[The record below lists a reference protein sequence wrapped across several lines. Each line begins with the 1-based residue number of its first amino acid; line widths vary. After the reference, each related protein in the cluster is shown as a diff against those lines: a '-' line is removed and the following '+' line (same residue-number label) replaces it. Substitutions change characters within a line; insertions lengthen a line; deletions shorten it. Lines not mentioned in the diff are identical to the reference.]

1 MSERSNEK
9 QVSFFMDEKER
20 EQFRLLCKTTGI
32 SVANVLRS
40 WIQQALKDQ
49 HIEVNVPPDARTLQ
63 LQTVSSAASS
73 NSYDDTVIKGML
85 ERIDKVERIFNY
97 IDEDELE
104 FMKNEILN
112 DKFGTVRNR
121 LGVVESILQN
131 KGSSIAWEGDN
142 ATTNN

>member
-1 MSERSNEK
+1 
-9 QVSFFMDEKER
+9 
-20 EQFRLLCKTTGI
+20 
-32 SVANVLRS
+32 LRS

-63 LQTVSSAASS
+63 LQNVSTAAAS
-73 NSYDDTVIKGML
+73 NNYDDTVIKGML

-121 LGVVESILQN
+121 LGVVETILQN
-131 KGSSIAWEGDN
+131 TGKSIAWEGNN
-142 ATTNN
+142 AANKTI

>member
-1 MSERSNEK
+1 MPERSNEK
-9 QVSFFMDEKER
+9 QVSFFVDEKER
-20 EQFRLLCKTTGI
+20 EQFRQLCKTSGI

-40 WIQQALKDQ
+40 WIQQSLKDQ
-49 HIEVNVPPDARTLQ
+49 RLEVNVPPDARTLQ
-63 LQTVSSAASS
+63 LQNAGSTSQGG
-73 NSYDDTVIKGML
+73 SYDDTVIKGML

-121 LGVVESILQN
+121 IGVVETILQESG
-131 KGSSIAWEGDN
+131 KSIAWERG
-142 ATTNN
+142 

>member
-1 MSERSNEK
+1 MPERSNEK
-9 QVSFFMDEKER
+9 QVSFFVDEKER
-20 EQFRLLCKTTGI
+20 EQFRQLCKTSGI

-40 WIQQALKDQ
+40 WIQQSLIDQ
-49 HIEVNVPPDARTLQ
+49 RIEVNVPPDARTLQ
-63 LQTVSSAASS
+63 LQNVSSTSQGG
-73 NSYDDTVIKGML
+73 SYDDTVIKGML

-121 LGVVESILQN
+121 IGVVETILQN
-131 KGSSIAWEGDN
+131 SGKSIAWEGS
-142 ATTNN
+142 

>member
-1 MSERSNEK
+1 
-9 QVSFFMDEKER
+9 MDEKER
-20 EQFRLLCKTTGI
+20 EQFRQLCKTTGI

-63 LQTVSSAASS
+63 LQNVSNAAAS
-73 NSYDDTVIKGML
+73 NNYDDTVIKGML

-112 DKFGTVRNR
+112 DKFGLYETVLELELSFRNQENLLLGKR
-121 LGVVESILQN
+121 LGN
-131 KGSSIAWEGDN
+131 
-142 ATTNN
+142 

>member
-9 QVSFFMDEKER
+9 QVSFFVDEKER
-20 EQFRLLCKTTGI
+20 EQFRQLCKTSGI

-40 WIQQALKDQ
+40 WIQQALIDQ
-49 HIEVNVPPDARTLQ
+49 RIEVNVPPDARTLQ
-63 LQTVSSAASS
+63 LQNVSSTSQGG
-73 NSYDDTVIKGML
+73 SYDDTVIKGML

-121 LGVVESILQN
+121 IGVVETILQN
-131 KGSSIAWEGDN
+131 SGKSIAWEGS
-142 ATTNN
+142 

>member
-9 QVSFFMDEKER
+9 QVSFFVDEKER
-20 EQFRLLCKTTGI
+20 EQFRQLCKTSGI

-40 WIQQALKDQ
+40 WIQQSLKDQ
-49 HIEVNVPPDARTLQ
+49 RLEVNVPPDARTLQ
-63 LQTVSSAASS
+63 LQNVGSTSQGS
-73 NSYDDTVIKGML
+73 SYDDTVIKGML

-121 LGVVESILQN
+121 IGVVETILQN
-131 KGSSIAWEGDN
+131 SGKSIAWEGS
-142 ATTNN
+142 

>member
-9 QVSFFMDEKER
+9 QVSFFVDEKER
-20 EQFRLLCKTTGI
+20 EQFRQLCKTSGI

-40 WIQQALKDQ
+40 WIQQSLIDQ
-49 HIEVNVPPDARTLQ
+49 RIEVNVPPDARTLQ
-63 LQTVSSAASS
+63 LQNVSSTSQGS
-73 NSYDDTVIKGML
+73 TYDDTVIKGML

-121 LGVVESILQN
+121 IGVVETILQN
-131 KGSSIAWEGDN
+131 SGKSIAWEGS
-142 ATTNN
+142 

>member
-9 QVSFFMDEKER
+9 QVSFFVDEKER
-20 EQFRLLCKTTGI
+20 EQFRQLCKTSGI

-40 WIQQALKDQ
+40 WIQQSLIDQ
-49 HIEVNVPPDARTLQ
+49 RIEVNVPPDARTLQ
-63 LQTVSSAASS
+63 LQKVSSTSQGG
-73 NSYDDTVIKGML
+73 SYDDTVIKGML

-121 LGVVESILQN
+121 IGVVETILQN
-131 KGSSIAWEGDN
+131 SGKSIAWEGS
-142 ATTNN
+142 

>member
-9 QVSFFMDEKER
+9 QVSFFMDAKER

-49 HIEVNVPPDARTLQ
+49 HIEVNVPPDARSLQ
-63 LQTVSSAASS
+63 LQTVSSAANT

-142 ATTNN
+142 AATNN

>member
-1 MSERSNEK
+1 MPERSNEK
-9 QVSFFMDEKER
+9 QVSFFVDEKER
-20 EQFRLLCKTTGI
+20 EQFRQLCKTSGI

-40 WIQQALKDQ
+40 WIQQSLKAQ
-49 HIEVNVPPDARTLQ
+49 RLEVNVPPDARTLQ
-63 LQTVSSAASS
+63 LQNVSSTSQGG
-73 NSYDDTVIKGML
+73 SYDDTVIKGML

-121 LGVVESILQN
+121 IGVVETILQESG
-131 KGSSIAWEGDN
+131 KSIAWERG
-142 ATTNN
+142 

>member
-9 QVSFFMDEKER
+9 QVSFFVDEKER
-20 EQFRLLCKTTGI
+20 EQFRQLCKTSGI

-40 WIQQALKDQ
+40 WIQQSLIDQ
-49 HIEVNVPPDARTLQ
+49 RIEVNVPPDARTLQ
-63 LQTVSSAASS
+63 LQNVSSTSQGG
-73 NSYDDTVIKGML
+73 SYDDTVIKGML

-121 LGVVESILQN
+121 IGVVETILQN
-131 KGSSIAWEGDN
+131 SGKSIAWEGS
-142 ATTNN
+142 

>member
-9 QVSFFMDEKER
+9 QVSFFVDEKER
-20 EQFRLLCKTTGI
+20 EQFRQLCKTSGI

-40 WIQQALKDQ
+40 WIQQALIDQ
-49 HIEVNVPPDARTLQ
+49 RIEVNVPPDARTLQ
-63 LQTVSSAASS
+63 LQKVSSTSQGG
-73 NSYDDTVIKGML
+73 SYDDTVIKGML

-121 LGVVESILQN
+121 IGVVETILQN
-131 KGSSIAWEGDN
+131 SGKSIAWEGG
-142 ATTNN
+142 

>member
-1 MSERSNEK
+1 MPERSNEK
-9 QVSFFMDEKER
+9 QVSFFVDEKER
-20 EQFRLLCKTTGI
+20 EQFRQLCKTSGI

-40 WIQQALKDQ
+40 WIQQALIDQ
-49 HIEVNVPPDARTLQ
+49 RIEVNVPPDARTLQ
-63 LQTVSSAASS
+63 LQNVSSTSQGG
-73 NSYDDTVIKGML
+73 SYDDTVIKGML

-121 LGVVESILQN
+121 IGVVETILQN
-131 KGSSIAWEGDN
+131 SGKSIAWEGS
-142 ATTNN
+142 

>member
-9 QVSFFMDEKER
+9 QVSFFVDEKER
-20 EQFRLLCKTTGI
+20 EQFRQLCKTSGI

-40 WIQQALKDQ
+40 WIQQSLKDQ
-49 HIEVNVPPDARTLQ
+49 RIEVNVPPDARTLQ
-63 LQTVSSAASS
+63 LQNVSSTSQGG
-73 NSYDDTVIKGML
+73 SYDDTVIKGML

-121 LGVVESILQN
+121 IGVVETILQN
-131 KGSSIAWEGDN
+131 SGKSIAWEGS
-142 ATTNN
+142 